1 MHMLLVIISWT
12 DLQEI
17 SRGRILH
24 IAIQEKVMFYFT
36 LSKDHSVQTHG
47 NRAKQWIMQTDSAQ
61 SFQME
66 SFLFLSSW
74 QRQGLLLPY
83 NRT

>member
-1 MHMLLVIISWT
+1 MHMPLVIISWT

-17 SRGRILH
+17 SRGTNLH
-24 IAIQEKVMFYFT
+24 IALQQKVMFYFT
-36 LSKDHSVQTHG
+36 LSKNHPVQTHG
-47 NRAKQWIMQTDSAQ
+47 NRAKQRIMQTDSAQ

-66 SFLFLSSW
+66 SFLFLSSC

-83 NRT
+83 NGT